1 VTSSA
6 ESADPVTSSRIRASK
21 WNELGA
27 VGTGKVLLTPEDAAD
42 ALSIG
47 RTRVYELMRSGALG
61 SVTIGSS
68 RRVPVAALERFV
80 AHLEGSDQ
88 GGIPATADRPTV
100 TRTHQTGRRRSR
112 KATLRQVEAFPFD
125 DQAGLAPTTE
135 D

>member
-1 VTSSA
+1 VPSSA
-6 ESADPVTSSRIRASK
+6 KSADTATASRIQAFDGKEFR
-21 WNELGA
+21 A
-27 VGTGKVLLTPEDAAD
+27 VGTGKVLLAPEDAAE